1 MLMTAKTKFL
11 SLILGLTVCAL
22 IACSPEEPAATVVV
36 NDAFMPQLAP
46 GQSVGAVFMRIANDT
61 PDDIVLNYVHAPIA
75 SNIEVHRTIYD
86 EGMMQMR
93 PVKHVRVEAGK
104 SLLFEPG
111 GYHLMLF
118 GVENQPEVG
127 ETFELTLE
135 FEGGV
140 NVITQVRVKRPG

>member
-1 MLMTAKTKFL
+1 MLVASKNYVV
-11 SLILGLTVCAL
+11 SLTFGLMAFAL
-22 IACSPEEPAATVVV
+22 IACSPEQPTPAVVV

-46 GQSVGAVFMRIANDT
+46 GQSVGAVFMRIANNT

-75 SNIEVHRTIYD
+75 SNIEVHRTFYD

-118 GVENQPEVG
+118 GIENQPEVG
-127 ETFELTLE
+127 EDFELTLE

-140 NVITQVRVKRPG
+140 SVTTQVRVKRPG

>member
-1 MLMTAKTKFL
+1 MLAKNTVM
-11 SLILGLTVCAL
+11 SLIVGLAAFAL
-22 IACSPEEPAATVVV
+22 VACSPKEPAATVSVA
-36 NDAFMPQLAP
+36 DGFMPQLAP

-75 SNIEVHRTIYD
+75 SNIEVHRTFYED
-86 EGMMQMR
+86 GMMQMR
-93 PVKHVRVEAGK
+93 PVKHVRVEAGE

-135 FEGGV
+135 FEKGV
-140 NVITQVRVKRPG
+140 SVTTQVKVKRPG